1 MTLFSQSGGERNV
14 SERES
19 QLVQR
24 AANGDLESFDRL
36 AKRYQSAVYGLAYHW
51 TCNFAD
57 AEDIVQEALV
67 QGFERLAQLRD
78 PGRFPGWLRM
88 IALNIC
94 RKRHRGEQYR
104 EVSMDAP
111 AHAEIRDR
119 LADPRPLPDQTIE
132 ARQAIEILD
141 VLSEPV
147 RLTVTLF
154 YIDDLTHKE
163 ISQFLDV
170 REVSGYLH
178 LQEQGDGCLR
188 PIVEAEASPDDVF
201 VSRKYIWNFDLE
213 QGDFIEGQLYSTP
226 GNKAGRGVLG
236 LDQVNGESVDSA
248 HRCSF
253 CGRRKDEVV
262 QLVKGPA
269 VNICNACVEA
279 CIGVLAEKGYS
290 IGSAQKS

>member
-14 SERES
+14 SESES

-24 AANGDLESFDRL
+24 AANGDLKSSDRL

-154 YIDDLTHKE
+154 YIDELTHNE

-170 REVSGYLH
+170 PVST
-178 LQEQGDGCLR
+178 
-188 PIVEAEASPDDVF
+188 VK
-201 VSRKYIWNFDLE
+201 SRR
-213 QGDFIEGQLYSTP
+213 
-226 GNKAGRGVLG
+226 AGLALPAGPPRALG
-236 LDQVNGESVDSA
+236 LRYPGGAGING
-248 HRCSF
+248 
-253 CGRRKDEVV
+253 CGDRR
-262 QLVKGPA
+262 Q
-269 VNICNACVEA
+269 
-279 CIGVLAEKGYS
+279 
-290 IGSAQKS
+290 SAQDRGPGD